1 VSLLNRAN
9 VALYDLI
16 ALSGPVRDVTVR
28 CLRQVTLEN

>member
-1 VSLLNRAN
+1 MSLLNRAN